1 MKLFIKHFEPIVFE
15 KLLSEYKDIDFS
27 LFVDHRPEKN
37 EDLSSINILVLQE
50 PNEYFGHHDWAIQN
64 QHLFSVILTWD
75 DRVISNCNNALFLP
89 FGSSWITDEI
99 ANKKRDKVF
108 SIGHLCGELLLTY
121 GHQMRHEIIRRENEI
136 KIPKN
141 FLFKGDRYPMSK
153 ALITK
158 ESVFATPMF
167 ITVIENTCHNGYF
180 TEKITDC
187 MMLKTIPIYWGCS
200 NIEKFYNPEGIISFR
215 SVDEFIQICNNLTPE
230 YYTSRLNVIEENYK
244 KVNEYQNYEN
254 RICSKII
261 DILKYNNII

>member
-167 ITVIENTCHNGYF
+167 AAVIENTCHNGYF

-200 NIEKFYNPEGIISFR
+200 NIEKFYNPESIISFR